1 MEPCPQL
8 GHFLRHPL
16 FKAAFKLRSSVSGI
30 VQSPFQSAMDMRV
43 ASPKRNPEK
52 PQNAKK
58 PKKLRREIT
67 WLAFQRYSKRCK
79 YRAKPWRR
87 K

>member
-16 FKAAFKLRSSVSGI
+16 FKAAFKSRSSVSGI

-52 PQNAKK
+52 PKNAKK
-58 PKKLRREIT
+58 SKKLRRKIT
-67 WLAFQRYSKRCK
+67 
-79 YRAKPWRR
+79 
-87 K
+87 